1 MMFYK
6 VMVYFLSTFE
16 WAYSYEESL
25 LVKYVKHFEAEG
37 FFFGGGRG
45 LTLTL
50 RYWVSQGTEILT
62 TK

>member
-37 FFFGGGRG
+37 FFWGRWGGAHVNIKILG
-45 LTLTL
+45 LT
-50 RYWVSQGTEILT
+50 RN
-62 TK
+62 

>member
-37 FFFGGGRG
+37 FFLGRWGGAHVNIKILG
-45 LTLTL
+45 LT
-50 RYWVSQGTEILT
+50 RN
-62 TK
+62 

>member
-25 LVKYVKHFEAEG
+25 LVKYVKHFEAAG
-37 FFFGGGRG
+37 FFLGEVGWGSR
-45 LTLTL
+45 
-50 RYWVSQGTEILT
+50 
-62 TK
+62 

>member
-37 FFFGGGRG
+37 FFWGGGEGAHVNIKILG
-45 LTLTL
+45 LT
-50 RYWVSQGTEILT
+50 RN
-62 TK
+62 

>member
-37 FFFGGGRG
+37 FFLGGGEGAHVNIKILG
-45 LTLTL
+45 LT
-50 RYWVSQGTEILT
+50 RN
-62 TK
+62 